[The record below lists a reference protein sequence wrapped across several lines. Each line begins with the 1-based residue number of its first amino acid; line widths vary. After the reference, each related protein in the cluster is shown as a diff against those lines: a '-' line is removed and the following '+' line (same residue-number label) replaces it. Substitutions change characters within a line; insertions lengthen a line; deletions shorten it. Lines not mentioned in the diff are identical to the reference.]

1 MAKLR
6 KYLLSW
12 KPLDSEQIDGYK
24 LYWSR
29 EKSLG
34 YDADHI
40 QLGNVSEICLPDVF
54 TETPPLGDPIMLGIV
69 AVDKDGNESDIA
81 LLAEPYRAVAPP
93 APADLS
99 LKPLDENEDTAAIDA
114 APEESA
120 LLFEDDAQMED
131 VEELARIV
139 EPLVNSGSSKGKAR
153 YHDDLGFRKPVI
165 DE

>member
-1 MAKLR
+1 VAKLR

-12 KPLDSEQIDGYK
+12 KTLDSEQIVGYK

-29 EKSLG
+29 EKSPG

-54 TETPPLGDPIMLGIV
+54 TETPPLGEPIMLGIV

-93 APADLS
+93 APADIS
-99 LKPLDENEDTAAIDA
+99 LKPLDGNSDTAAIDD
-114 APEESA
+114 APEDSK
-120 LLFEDDAQMED
+120 LSFEDDAQLEE
-131 VEELARIV
+131 VEELARMV
-139 EPLVNSGSSKGKAR
+139 EPLINSGSSKAKSK
-153 YHDDLGFRKPVI
+153 YYDDLGFRKPVI